1 MKKAGIA
8 LIILQLISFIPA
20 IINGDNIFANGI
32 ANLFGRCLFGIVG
45 VILLVVAAVRKSR

>member
-45 VILLVVAAVRKSR
+45 VILLVVATVRKSR